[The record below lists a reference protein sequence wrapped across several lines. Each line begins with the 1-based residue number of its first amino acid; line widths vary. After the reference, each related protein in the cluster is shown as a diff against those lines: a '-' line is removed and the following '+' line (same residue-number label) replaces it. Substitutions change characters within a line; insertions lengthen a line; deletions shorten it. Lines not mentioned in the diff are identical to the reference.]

1 MSGKLPENI
10 SKLFITFNMAVK
22 AERAA
27 QATYL
32 QAKEL
37 SDDNVLKEI
46 FEGFY
51 QDEVRHEH
59 VLIERYNKLRKE
71 FNIKD
76 ES

>member
-1 MSGKLPENI
+1 MSDKLPENI
-10 SKLFITFNMAVK
+10 GQLFLTFKQAIE

-32 QAKEL
+32 RAKEL
-37 SDDNVLKEI
+37 SDDNVLREV

-51 QDEVRHEH
+51 QDEVRHER
-59 VLIERYNKLRKE
+59 VLTERYNNLRQE
-71 FNIKD
+71 YAIED

>member
-1 MSGKLPENI
+1 MSDKLPENI
-10 SKLFITFNMAVK
+10 GKLFLIFKQAVE

-32 QAKEL
+32 QAKNL

-51 QDEVRHEH
+51 QDEMRHEH
-59 VLIERYNKLRKE
+59 VLIERYKKLRQD
-71 FNIKD
+71 FNVED